1 MAMPLMHQIDE
12 KERERIED
20 FSQELTGD
28 DRLIFLI
35 NDGIYAADF
44 AMWLE
49 MDVKTL
55 ALAGWDEE
63 PPLPWND
70 EQFRTYWTCRA
81 KAEELMK
88 GKQSWRKKPAE

>member
-1 MAMPLMHQIDE
+1 MPLMHQIDE
-12 KERERIED
+12 KEWERIED

-28 DRLIFLI
+28 DRLTFMI
-35 NDGIYAADF
+35 NDGIEAADF

-70 EQFRTYWTCRA
+70 EQFRTYWTCRP

-88 GKQSWRKKPAE
+88 GKHSWQKKPAE